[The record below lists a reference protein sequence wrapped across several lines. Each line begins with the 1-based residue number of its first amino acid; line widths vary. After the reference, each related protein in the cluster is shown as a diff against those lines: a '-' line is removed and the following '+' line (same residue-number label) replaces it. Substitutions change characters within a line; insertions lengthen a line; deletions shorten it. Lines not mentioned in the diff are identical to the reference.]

1 VWHQYVPFSPRS
13 SVTFKRIGITSSLPV
28 SIDNLER
35 ATTRYDRGRVTFEG
49 SAANSYPS
57 TPTHETIYDF
67 IADWEDSWP
76 IEDSFFPED
85 PTLVSQAIS
94 TGSATMVSDGS
105 YKPLLSTEI
114 GAAAWILECSVTGAV
129 CFGECSTSGLRHEV
143 NPYRSEIQGCHAGLL
158 GLLAFCI
165 YHDLHGGS
173 VNFHFDNDAGLD
185 KAAEGHLKVSTKYKH
200 SDIIRAIR
208 VIVSK
213 LQSEHQVAVS
223 FVKVKGHKA
232 DFVPFDKLTR
242 PEQLNEIM
250 DGRAKARV
258 DRIVAEQIP
267 PPPTSIKFEGWRC
280 TIDEVKLTTD
290 PSLPLL
296 QRIHYAP
303 MKAFLSRPDHLRM
316 SENGF
321 DLVDWQAVHRSLN
334 DFPEMFRVWAS
345 KHMSRFCGVGRMQKT
360 CGFWDHSRCPRCQE
374 DNETTTHVLVC
385 SGSGATQEWVD
396 RVTNLGMWLIEV
408 NTHPSVQQC
417 ILASLMARSTA
428 TSFAAHADPVCHF
441 AAVEQDAIGWQNF
454 AEGKISQSWG
464 SLQLQHYQEQHSR
477 RTVDKWTSGLVT
489 QLLELTHGMWLH
501 RNGVLHAVDSQGLPL
516 QQAAELEAAIHVEFR
531 KGTEG
536 LARRDH
542 HFIRRG
548 RDDVFSMSVIDKRGW
563 LRGIHLA
570 RESRTTAPPAHQQQQ
585 LLMQDFFRM
594 PDN

>member
-1 VWHQYVPFSPRS
+1 
-13 SVTFKRIGITSSLPV
+13 
-28 SIDNLER
+28 
-35 ATTRYDRGRVTFEG
+35 
-49 SAANSYPS
+49 
-57 TPTHETIYDF
+57 
-67 IADWEDSWP
+67 
-76 IEDSFFPED
+76 
-85 PTLVSQAIS
+85 
-94 TGSATMVSDGS
+94 M
-105 YKPLLSTEI
+105 
-114 GAAAWILECSVTGAV
+114 
-129 CFGECSTSGLRHEV
+129 
-143 NPYRSEIQGCHAGLL
+143 
-158 GLLAFCI
+158 
-165 YHDLHGGS
+165 
-173 VNFHFDNDAGLD
+173 
-185 KAAEGHLKVSTKYKH
+185 
-200 SDIIRAIR
+200 
-208 VIVSK
+208 
-213 LQSEHQVAVS
+213 EHQVAVS

-232 DFVPFDKLTR
+232 DFVPFDRLTR

-258 DRIVAEQIP
+258 DRIFAEQIP

-303 MKAFLSRPDHLRM
+303 MKAFLSRPEHLRI

-321 DLVDWQAVHRSLN
+321 DLVDWQAVHRSLS

-345 KHMSRFCGVGRMQKT
+345 KHMSRFCGVGRMQKI

-385 SGSGATQEWVD
+385 NGGGATQEWVD

-417 ILASLMARSTA
+417 ILASLMERSTT
-428 TSFAAHADPVCHF
+428 TSFATHADPVCHF
-441 AAVEQDAIGWQNF
+441 AAVEQDEIGWQNF
-454 AEGKISQSWG
+454 AEGKISRSWG

-516 QQAAELEAAIHVEFR
+516 QQSAELEAAIHVEFR
-531 KGTEG
+531 KGTGG

-563 LRGIHLA
+563 LRGINLA
-570 RESRTTAPPAHQQQQ
+570 RESRNTAPPAHQQQQ

-594 PDN
+594 PDD